1 MRLAPYIGMGR
12 LALIVYALLFGV
24 ALLGVV
30 SLVSSIFESERRR
43 S

>member
-1 MRLAPYIGMGR
+1 MLPKSALGR

-24 ALLGVV
+24 ALLAVV
-30 SLVSSIFESERRR
+30 SLVSSIFESEGRR

>member
-1 MRLAPYIGMGR
+1 
-12 LALIVYALLFGV
+12 LIVYALLFGV

-30 SLVSSIFESERRR
+30 SFVSSIFEPERRR